1 MTNGTRTPVIDS
13 CHPHAVF
20 PAGRKPGVLP
30 RKSRLGEW
38 CPRASEHIKLIPRG
52 EWEERAADISLR
64 PHVHTVLDQG
74 SVGSCATESTAG
86 GIMVARSMQG
96 VARREDHVVL
106 NPWFIYQET
115 SGGRDRGSNIDSNLA
130 FARKYGCASEAVWP
144 RSKGWRAKP
153 SEEAFAD
160 AMKYRIE
167 EFYDIASV
175 DEFVSAVLTG
185 FPVVYGSAGHSV
197 LRVEYMLD
205 LNSWGEAWK
214 DGGFGLWA
222 SLNAINWGYG
232 AFAIRVAAQG

>member
-1 MTNGTRTPVIDS
+1 MTNGIRTPVIDS
-13 CHPHAVF
+13 RHPHAVF

-30 RKSRLGEW
+30 RKSRLGEI
-38 CPRASEHIKLIPRG
+38 CPRASEHIKLIPRD
-52 EWEERAADISLR
+52 EWDERAADISLR

-96 VARREDHVVL
+96 LTHVVL
-106 NPWFIYQET
+106 NPWFIYQKT
-115 SGGRDRGSNIDSNLA
+115 SGGRDQGSNIDTNLA
-130 FARKYGCASEAVWP
+130 FVRQYGCAPESVWP
-144 RSKGWRAKP
+144 RSKGWRSRP
-153 SEEAFAD
+153 SDEAYD
-160 AMKYRIE
+160 AALQFRID

-185 FPVVYGSAGHSV
+185 YPVVYGSAGHSV
-197 LRVEYMLD
+197 LRVEKDLD
-205 LNSWGEAWK
+205 LNSWSTNWK

-232 AFAIRVAAQG
+232 AFAIRIATQH

>member
-96 VARREDHVVL
+96 LPHVVL

-115 SGGRDRGSNIDSNLA
+115 SGGRDQGSSIDENLA
-130 FARKYGCASEAVWP
+130 FVRKYGCAPESVWP

-153 SEEAFAD
+153 SEEAYEAALPF
-160 AMKYRIE
+160 RVP
-167 EFYDIASV
+167 EFYDVATV
-175 DEFVSAVLTG
+175 DEFVSCVLTG
-185 FPVVYGSAGHSV
+185 YGVVYGSAGHSV

-205 LNSWGEAWK
+205 LNSYGEAWK